1 LSEVRPVTIV
11 TGAGSGIGRAVAAKF
26 ARSKHRVAVVDIDR
40 TQAEI
45 TVREMAETSDR
56 VRAWVVDVS
65 DPVLAKAAIEDIYS
79 AWGRIDNLI
88 NNAAWYPIASAL
100 DTSEEDWERTWK
112 VCVAGAFHMAKAA
125 IPIMEA
131 TVDQGC
137 VVNVSSVHAIRSFL
151 SHFAYDTSKAA
162 LLGLTRSLAT
172 DYGPKIRVNAVLPG
186 GIQTPLWERIPAEE
200 RQRFAQ
206 QTIAKRLG
214 QPDEVANVIG
224 FLCSSEASYIIGES
238 IVVDGGWTMT
248 AR

>member
-1 LSEVRPVTIV
+1 LSGVRPVTIV

-26 ARSKHRVAVVDIDR
+26 ARSQHRVAVVDIDG

-45 TVREMAETSDR
+45 TVREMAGSSDR
-56 VRAWVVDVS
+56 VRAWVADVS
-65 DPVLAKAAIEDIYS
+65 DPGSVKAAVDGIYS
-79 AWGRIDNLI
+79 AWGRIDNLV

-112 VCVAGAFHMAKAA
+112 VCVAGAFNMAKAA

-131 TVDQGC
+131 TVDHGC
-137 VVNVSSVHAIRSFL
+137 VVNVSSVHAIRSFR

-186 GIQTPLWERIPAEE
+186 GIQTPLWDRIPDREREE
-200 RQRFAQ
+200 FVS
-206 QTIAKRLG
+206 QTLAKRLG
-214 QPDEVANVIG
+214 HPDEVANVIG
-224 FLCSSEASYIIGES
+224 FLCSADASYIVGES